1 MKSLLI
7 AVGALVFAQSA
18 AASPCGDRIARL
30 QAQAGGA
37 SAVTDPASTSG
48 AGAETAD
55 AKLHHPPAAAT
66 AGDAGSAA
74 DSEATLRNARFQN
87 DLFQAQAA
95 NDSGDAAACE
105 AAVTAAE
112 RERPR

>member
-18 AASPCGDRIARL
+18 AASPCGDRIAKL
-30 QAQAGGA
+30 QAQAGGRA
-37 SAVTDPASTSG
+37 SAADPASTAGS
-48 AGAETAD
+48 GAETAD
-55 AKLHHPPAAAT
+55 AKLHHQPTAAT
-66 AGDAGSAA
+66 AGDASSPAMSE
-74 DSEATLRNARFQN
+74 DSLRSARFQN

-95 NDSGDAAACE
+95 EHSGDVAACE

-112 RERPR
+112 REAPR

>member
-1 MKSLLI
+1 MRFLLI

-30 QAQAGGA
+30 QAEAGGA
-37 SAVTDPASTSG
+37 SAATDTAST
-48 AGAETAD
+48 AGSAAETEA
-55 AKLHHPPAAAT
+55 AKLHHQPTAAT
-66 AGDAGSAA
+66 AGDASSPA
-74 DSEATLRNARFQN
+74 DSDATLRNARFQN

>member
-7 AVGALVFAQSA
+7 AIGALVFAQSA
-18 AASPCGDRIARL
+18 AASPCGDRIAKL
-30 QAQAGGA
+30 QAEAGSRA
-37 SAVTDPASTSG
+37 SATDTTST
-48 AGAETAD
+48 AGSATETAD
-55 AKLHHPPAAAT
+55 AKLHHQPAAAT